1 VPIALGTL
9 DFDALT
15 TIGNSLGQILARDKD
30 VLLLTTTDLNHY
42 ENQSATVR
50 KDNLAIEK
58 ILALD
63 PAGLYEICRKEKI
76 SMCGLGSTVAMLSA
90 LRHAGV
96 SSADLVRH
104 TTSAIIPATPEKS

>member
-1 VPIALGTL
+1 
-9 DFDALT
+9 
-15 TIGNSLGQILARDKD
+15 
-30 VLLLTTTDLNHY
+30 HY

-76 SMCGLGSTVAMLSA
+76 SMCGLGPTVAMLSA

-96 SSADLVRH
+96 SRADLVRQA
-104 TTSAIIPATPEKS
+104 TSADYSGDTRKVVGYAGFLFS